1 MLQRC
6 DALGNTLFS
15 CPGRITGRGT
25 FGASLCV
32 SSALALVWASL
43 WESFELWHLIGG
55 FLVASLLLDGL
66 SRLLDNKSNQV

>member
-1 MLQRC
+1 LVRRFAYQ
-6 DALGNTLFS
+6 
-15 CPGRITGRGT
+15 
-25 FGASLCV
+25 V
-32 SSALALVWASL
+32 ALALVWASL

>member
-1 MLQRC
+1 MRWVIRFFLAQV
-6 DALGNTLFS
+6 AS
-15 CPGRITGRGT
+15 PGGGRLVRR
-25 FGASLCV
+25 FAYQV
-32 SSALALVWASL
+32 ALALVWASL